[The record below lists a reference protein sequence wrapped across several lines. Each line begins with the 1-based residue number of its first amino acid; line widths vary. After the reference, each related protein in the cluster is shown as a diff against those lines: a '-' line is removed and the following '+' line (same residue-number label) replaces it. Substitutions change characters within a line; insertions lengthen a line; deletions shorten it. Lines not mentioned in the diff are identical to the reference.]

1 MALFSYRALNARG
14 QAERGTLDAASENEA
29 KSILQGRSV
38 FPLEVRPSK
47 TIGFDLRSFLNLGRG
62 PRISVQELAGF
73 TRQFAT
79 LLEATIPYD
88 TALEMI
94 LRQTSHLGFKSV
106 LADVRGKVVEGAY
119 LADAF
124 RAYPLVFPPMVVNM
138 VRAGETSGTL
148 TLVMNRLGDYYE
160 NVSRLRAKMFSAMVY
175 PAFMMVFGSGVVLF
189 MLTYIIPKIS
199 ALFDN
204 FGVTLPLP
212 TRILIAASAVITQ
225 YWWAILIALVAF
237 GWGTARF
244 LKTERGKALRDRVE
258 LKVPLWR
265 VLHRKM
271 MLERFTQT
279 LSTMIK
285 SGVELKDALVVSSQV
300 MENRVFVAAMG
311 RVIFDVQN
319 RGLPLAAAMRR
330 EDLFPEDLCQMVAI
344 GEETASLDAMLDNIA
359 ARLSREVVAISDAA
373 TAMLEPVMILVMG
386 AGVAFIVISILL
398 PMLQMNQLVG

>member
-1 MALFSYRALNARG
+1 
-14 QAERGTLDAASENEA
+14 
-29 KSILQGRSV
+29 
-38 FPLEVRPSK
+38 
-47 TIGFDLRSFLNLGRG
+47 
-62 PRISVQELAGF
+62 
-73 TRQFAT
+73 
-79 LLEATIPYD
+79 
-88 TALEMI
+88 
-94 LRQTSHLGFKSV
+94 
-106 LADVRGKVVEGAY
+106 
-119 LADAF
+119 
-124 RAYPLVFPPMVVNM
+124 
-138 VRAGETSGTL
+138 
-148 TLVMNRLGDYYE
+148 
-160 NVSRLRAKMFSAMVY
+160 
-175 PAFMMVFGSGVVLF
+175 
-189 MLTYIIPKIS
+189 

-204 FGVTLPLP
+204 YGVTLPLP

-300 MENRVFVAAMG
+300 MENRVFVAAME

-359 ARLSREVVAISDAA
+359 SRLSREVVAISDAA